1 MEQATQ
7 QEPQIEEFLKSVKR
21 VFMVMSGKGG
31 VGKSTMAAGIAA
43 ALAAKGMRVGLLDI
57 DVHGPSIARIMGLT
71 GLALGTV
78 NGKIQPYPYSDNLK
92 IISMQG
98 FLQHSDDAVIW
109 RGPLKIGVI
118 KQFLVDVEWGPLDAL
133 VIDSPPGT
141 GDEPLTIAQFIPGCG
156 AIVVTTPQGVALAD
170 VRKSLNFCRQVGMNI
185 VGVIENMSGYVCP
198 ECGHHAAIFKTGG
211 GEALAREFNVPF
223 LGRMPIDPMVVC
235 AGDDGV
241 SAIERS
247 EAMKTAIDEI
257 VGNVLLDE
265 VTEAKGVKGENKMEK
280 IAVPVVGGMLSSHFG
295 HCEEF
300 LFATIEDGKIAVVE
314 NLVPPPHA
322 PGVIP
327 NWLADQGATVVLV
340 GGMGEAAQ
348 QIFQSRGVAVV
359 CGVQSG
365 KPVDL
370 VNQYLA
376 QNLAVGGNSCNH
388 DGDDH
393 HGCGH

>member
-1 MEQATQ
+1 MEQCQ
-7 QEPQIEEFLKSVKR
+7 QQDPEIQEFLKGVKQ

-31 VGKSTMAAGIAA
+31 VGKSTMAAGIATAFA
-43 ALAAKGMRVGLLDI
+43 ARGLRTGLLDI

-71 GLALGTV
+71 GMPLDSV
-78 NGKIQPYPYSDNLK
+78 NGKIQPYPYADNLK

-98 FLQHSDDAVIW
+98 LLQHPDDAVIW

-118 KQFLVDVEWGPLDAL
+118 KQFMTDVNWGPLDAL

-141 GDEPLTIAQFIPGCG
+141 GDEPLTIAQFVPGCG
-156 AIVVTTPQGVALAD
+156 AIVVTTPQGVALSD

-223 LGRMPIDPMVVC
+223 LGRMPIDPMVVM

-241 SAIERS
+241 SALEHS
-247 EAMKTAIDEI
+247 SAMSAAVEEI
-257 VGNVLLDE
+257 VGNILAVE
-265 VTEAKGVKGENKMEK
+265 NEVKGGNRMEK
-280 IAVPVVGGMLSSHFG
+280 IAVPVAEGVLSSHFG

-300 LFATIEDGKIAVVE
+300 LFATVEGGKVAGISK
-314 NLVPPPHA
+314 LVPPPHE

-327 NWLADQGATVVLV
+327 NWLAEKGATTVLV
-340 GGMGEAAQ
+340 GGMGERAQ
-348 QIFQSRGVAVV
+348 QILESKGVSVI
-359 CGVQSG
+359 CGIQPG
-365 KPVDL
+365 NPVEI

-376 QNLAVGGNSCNH
+376 RKLKTGENACNH
-388 DGDDH
+388 EEGDH
-393 HGCGH
+393 HDCGH